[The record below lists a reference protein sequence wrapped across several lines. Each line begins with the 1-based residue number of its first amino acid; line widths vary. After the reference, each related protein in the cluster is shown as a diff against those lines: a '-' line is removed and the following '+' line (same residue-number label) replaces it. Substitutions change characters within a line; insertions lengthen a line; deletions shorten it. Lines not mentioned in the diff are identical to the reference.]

1 VKVNNPFVFRLPIM
15 RKPPST
21 ESVLQSSLAG
31 RAGGENAE
39 PPSTAH
45 DNGDVV
51 ARVAEFAVLNPAND
65 GRGLGCLDHLMDV
78 NVTVTAELGR
88 VTRCIGQVLKYG
100 LGAVVELDRP
110 VSEPV
115 DLLVQGVR
123 VGRGEVVVV
132 DGRFAIRIT
141 EITDPKRRSGR

>member
-1 VKVNNPFVFRLPIM
+1 MAR
-15 RKPPST
+15 PPST
-21 ESVLQSSLAG
+21 ESSPQTPIAG
-31 RAGGENAE
+31 RAGGDTAE
-39 PPSTAH
+39 PRSTAR
-45 DNGDVV
+45 DDGDVV
-51 ARVAEFAVLNPAND
+51 ARVAEFAVLNPASD

-88 VTRCIGQVLKYG
+88 VTRSIGQVLKYG
-100 LGAVVELDRP
+100 LGAVVELHRP

-141 EITDPKRRSGR
+141 EITDAKRRSAR